1 MASSASARARATSV
15 PPSPPVLAR
24 AATGLQAGGRAAL
37 APPPRGL
44 GRLLRRMRP
53 PRRLTFTREGRWFVF
68 LTVVIGLLAINTG
81 NNLLYLLLAWLLS
94 FIIASGVLSEVTMRG
109 LHVSRRPPPQIYAG
123 QPFLMEISVENQ
135 KAGMASYSIEIEDLM
150 RGKPIDKRCY
160 FLKIPQGRTQRT
172 SYRHTFSRRGVYRF
186 DGFRIATRFPFTLF
200 RKSRDVDDSAEVV
213 VFPKV
218 TRVRPPP
225 PRPRGH
231 GTGASQRLGRRG
243 DFFGLR
249 EWRQGDDRRDIHW
262 ASTARSGRVVVREH
276 QDELER
282 QVVIALDN
290 ALPPVVVRA
299 LAADE
304 PLRADEA
311 IADAFERAV
320 TMAASLAAAYLE
332 AGWAVELIARGGH
345 VPMSAGKPQ
354 LTRILRELALLP
366 AVTDDV
372 ALPPLDPRNDRVLVS
387 PAGVAAAGRP
397 AADHHLET

>member
-1 MASSASARARATSV
+1 MAG
-15 PPSPPVLAR
+15 PSP
-24 AATGLQAGGRAAL
+24 AAGPSSHPGAHPASRPAAPTGWR
-37 APPPRGL
+37 RFV
-44 GRLLRRMRP
+44 RRMRP
-53 PRRLTFTREGRWFVF
+53 PRRLSFTREGRWFVF

-109 LHVSRRPPPQIYAG
+109 LRVSRRPPPQIFAG
-123 QPFLMEISVENQ
+123 QPFLMEIAVENQ
-135 KAGMASYSIEIEDLM
+135 KAGMASYSIEVEDLM

-160 FLKIPQGRTQRT
+160 FLKIPAGKTQRT
-172 SYRHTFSRRGVYRF
+172 SYRHTFARRGLYRF

-200 RKSRDVDDSAEVV
+200 RKSRDADDASEVL
-213 VFPKV
+213 VFPRV
-218 TRVRPPP
+218 SRVRPPP

-231 GTGASQRLGRRG
+231 GAGASQRLGRRG
-243 DFFGLR
+243 EFFGLR

-282 QVVIALDN
+282 QVVIAVDN
-290 ALPPVVVRA
+290 ALPPAVVKA
-299 LAADE
+299 LAADQ

-311 IADAFERAV
+311 IVDAFERAI
-320 TMAASLAAAYLE
+320 TMAASLTSAYLE
-332 AGWAVELIARGGH
+332 AGWAVELVARGAH

-354 LTRILRELALLP
+354 LTRVLRELALLP

-372 ALPPLDPRNDRVLVS
+372 ALPALDPRNDRVLVV
-387 PAGVAAAGRP
+387 PRDVTAAGRP
-397 AADHHLET
+397 AADHVLEN